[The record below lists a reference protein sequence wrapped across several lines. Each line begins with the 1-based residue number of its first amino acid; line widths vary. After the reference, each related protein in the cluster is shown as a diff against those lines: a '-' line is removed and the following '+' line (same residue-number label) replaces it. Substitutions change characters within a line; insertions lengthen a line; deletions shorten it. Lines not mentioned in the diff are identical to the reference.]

1 MTFFLGLDLGQAADP
16 TAIAVVERLLPP
28 PPLPTPTPARLPSR
42 APVFSSRLYP
52 IPRGPQPP
60 PPYEFDCRHLER
72 IPLNTPYPAVVDRVQ
87 ELLATPALRNQTQL
101 VVDATGVGRPVVD
114 LFEHRGLDP
123 VAITITGGDTV
134 TYERGWRVPK
144 RDLVGAVAVLL
155 QSDRL
160 RFAAQL
166 PEVPTLVRELLAF
179 RVKIDPLT
187 AHDSYGA
194 AEWRTGIND
203 DLVLALAVAV
213 WYGLRWTPPRPRLA
227 SFSYYTG

>member
-28 PPLPTPTPARLPSR
+28 PPLPTPTPARSPSR

-52 IPRGPQPP
+52 IPSGPQPP

-72 IPLNTPYPAVVDRVQ
+72 VPLNTPYPAVVDRVQ

-160 RFAAQL
+160 RFAERL

-194 AEWRTGIND
+194 WREGAHD

-213 WYGLRWTPPRPRLA
+213 WHGLRWTPPRPRLA